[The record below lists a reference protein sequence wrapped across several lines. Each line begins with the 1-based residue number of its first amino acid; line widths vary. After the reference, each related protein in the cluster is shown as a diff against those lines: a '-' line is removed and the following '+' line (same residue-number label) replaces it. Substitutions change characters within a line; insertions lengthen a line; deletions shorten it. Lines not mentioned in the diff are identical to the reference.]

1 MGRRGIHEKTR
12 REGLQVST
20 WKPGPVPDIAPRE
33 LQRPMRQT
41 FSGSTKHPCSGFVG
55 LSGGERAFPG
65 SSTESA
71 FRERRPIDRG
81 CSPPP
86 YGPADTQPGRPPPPL
101 VPLTRQCIRSAS
113 FKPQAIFSPAVELS
127 ELSLAPRFLRG
138 TREPADK
145 NQPLRSCHFPV
156 HVSKKKHKKP
166 SGLQYVL

>member
-1 MGRRGIHEKTR
+1 M
-12 REGLQVST
+12 
-20 WKPGPVPDIAPRE
+20 
-33 LQRPMRQT
+33 
-41 FSGSTKHPCSGFVG
+41 G

-113 FKPQAIFSPAVELS
+113 FKPQAIFFPAVELS

-156 HVSKKKHKKP
+156 HVSKKQKQKTIWLAICTVSSQLIVVTFVIGGGKA
-166 SGLQYVL
+166 GLTGRQHLRFPEFQERVPLGDR